1 MFKYGVISASFLNTF
16 HAVCCSD
23 ILQKLFNNTL
33 SNKEFPDELKFVD
46 IILIHKK
53 GDPVQSKNYRP
64 VSALLVVSKA
74 SEKIMH
80 DKKIEDINIF

>member
-1 MFKYGVISASFLNTF
+1 M
-16 HAVCCSD
+16 
-23 ILQKLFNNTL
+23 

-53 GDPVQSKNYRP
+53 GDPVKSKNYRP

-80 DKKIEDINIF
+80 DKKNWGY